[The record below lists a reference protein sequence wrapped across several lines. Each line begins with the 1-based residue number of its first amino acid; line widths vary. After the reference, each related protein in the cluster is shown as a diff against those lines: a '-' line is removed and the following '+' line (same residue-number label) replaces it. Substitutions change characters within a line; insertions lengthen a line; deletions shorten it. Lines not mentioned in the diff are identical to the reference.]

1 MNILIAEERKNLL
14 SALKL
19 LLETEIEQIDYIKEV
34 SDRRDLNKAVEA
46 EKPDVL
52 IMDGDFFNGN
62 TKDAV
67 ISFKKYYPDM
77 FLVII
82 DFDNGKKKMYQEMNV
97 DLFISK
103 GSSSFKVLNSL
114 INFVK
119 RKIMR

>member
-46 EKPDVL
+46 EKPDIL
-52 IMDGDFFNGN
+52 ILDGDFFNGN
-62 TKDAV
+62 TKDEV
-67 ISFKKYYPDM
+67 VSFKKYHPDM

-82 DFDNGKKKMYQEMNV
+82 DFDNGKKKRYLKQNV
-97 DLFISK
+97 DLFITK
-103 GSSSFKVLNSL
+103 GSPSFKVSNSL
-114 INFVK
+114 IDFVK
-119 RKIMR
+119 KKIG